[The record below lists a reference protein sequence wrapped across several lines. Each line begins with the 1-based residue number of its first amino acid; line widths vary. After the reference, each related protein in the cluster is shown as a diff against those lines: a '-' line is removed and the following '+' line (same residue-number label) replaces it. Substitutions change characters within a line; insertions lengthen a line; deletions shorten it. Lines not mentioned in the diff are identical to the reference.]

1 MSPIDP
7 VNQTD
12 MLNRIAGAANLVTH
26 DSDAPDSDRK
36 AYIGMDNY
44 KAGRLCGQLI
54 KEALPEGGDIMI
66 LIGRM
71 EQDNSRKR
79 RQGVIDE
86 LLDRSSDSSRF
97 DPPSEVIKGEKY
109 TILGTLTDSFDL
121 AKAKAN
127 AEDALSRHPDISAMV
142 GLFAYNPPAI
152 IQALEQAGKIG
163 AVKIIGF
170 DEDEQTLAGIQ
181 SGAVHGT
188 VVQNPYE
195 YGYQSVKLLNQ
206 LAGGDESALAGGEFI
221 SIPGRQIRK
230 DTVDAF
236 WADLKEKLGKE

>member
-1 MSPIDP
+1 
-7 VNQTD
+7 
-12 MLNRIAGAANLVTH
+12 
-26 DSDAPDSDRK
+26 
-36 AYIGMDNY
+36 
-44 KAGRLCGQLI
+44 
-54 KEALPEGGDIMI
+54 
-66 LIGRM
+66 
-71 EQDNSRKR
+71 
-79 RQGVIDE
+79 
-86 LLDRSSDSSRF
+86 
-97 DPPSEVIKGEKY
+97 
-109 TILGTLTDSFDL
+109 
-121 AKAKAN
+121 
-127 AEDALSRHPDISAMV
+127 MV

-170 DEDEQTLAGIQ
+170 DEDAQTLAGIQ

-206 LAGGDESALAGGEFI
+206 LASGDESALADGEFI